1 MEAPIV
7 EGILKSIMTIDQFS
21 ALITLGLLSLSA
33 LLVLS
38 SVLYVLVPA
47 VRRHLQT
54 LSYAHILVAIGLVS
68 LASIVGALIYQLVYL
83 TPVCELCWW
92 QRIFLF
98 PISVIALVAVWY
110 RTREAHITI
119 AILSALGLFYA
130 VYHYYYHFQGLV
142 LGNTLALPCSSGG
155 LLPACTDSPILTF
168 GFVTIPFMG
177 ILVFGSML
185 LLTVFAHLKAKRD
198 AGENAV

>member
-1 MEAPIV
+1 
-7 EGILKSIMTIDQFS
+7 MTLEYYS
-21 ALITLGLLSLSA
+21 TLLTLGLFGMFGIVAVSGI
-33 LLVLS
+33 
-38 SVLYVLVPA
+38 LYFVVPK
-47 VRRHLQT
+47 VRDHIRTH
-54 LSYAHILVAIGLVS
+54 SYAHFLAAIGLIS
-68 LASIVGALIYQLVYL
+68 AASIVGALIYQLAYL

-98 PISVIALVAVWY
+98 PISVIAGVALWY
-110 RTREAHITI
+110 KTKEAHITI

-130 VYHYYYHFQGLV
+130 LYHYYYHFQGLV

-155 LLPACTDSPILTF
+155 LLPACTDSPILIF

-185 LLTVFAHLKAKRD
+185 ILALFAHMKLKRD
-198 AGENAV
+198 IKSGITNS